1 MQQSGL
7 FQTVASDVER
17 IQPPATPP
25 TKPTPSTPTK
35 PSPTQRP
42 FSDPRPDLAEDR
54 PRWETL
60 LRLAY
65 IADKPG
71 LLFGLLHGLR
81 CGGARLTVQG
91 NQWKLD
97 YKPGLAELAAEQ
109 ATKWEQFLFSQKDRL
124 FAWLQEAAALYEG
137 IGDKAPGFKAESG
150 VS

>member
-1 MQQSGL
+1 MGQGGL
-7 FQTVASDVER
+7 FEVEAKSTAVQVTVAPV
-17 IQPPATPP
+17 PAPPP
-25 TKPTPSTPTK
+25 TVTPTK
-35 PSPTQRP
+35 SSPTQRP
-42 FSDPRPDLAEDR
+42 FSDPRPDLADDR

-60 LRLAY
+60 LRLVY
-65 IADKPG
+65 IEDKPS